1 MHGKARVGR
10 SYIHPSRASLSLLI
24 MEGISPESHF
34 SLIEEAR
41 NTERHHS
48 WNSDL
53 KLRHSRIVFVSAG
66 ATKADDLIQTR
77 QERVEERSEAFQ
89 ESVEETRDG
98 LAAAIG
104 KHLASANI
112 AIVPEIPLSNMSL
125 SDSNVVGLDFEV
137 CDPTKA
143 EHMREGRSEKE
154 TASSSIFFTDFNGS
168 EIPYTGLATPAVR
181 HTPSSDASDSSEEVI
196 LFAGRRAS
204 KTRTQE
210 KLDCSRKSSVHPFSE
225 STKLIPRVTAT
236 VIEDSVGINLDG
248 ATSVPEA
255 LSQGLTI
262 NTHTA
267 DSTPFRKDK
276 SETFGRRLRRRRK
289 GERPSKRAEYDAEI
303 VADYIAN
310 LSDNEEL
317 NTSVGNSAYNR
328 RDLGG
333 SDDQWQDDEKAF
345 AVEQQVDHGILSVG
359 EWDSAYLRDF
369 DDLSTSSEALDTIEQ
384 ILLKR
389 ERISGLQYLVLGK
402 GCTVDDARWLPIS
415 MLKSLGA
422 DEQVRLFEE
431 EQAECEQLCE
441 SSEDSRGNVSRDEQL
456 AMNLHGDLDDLGN
469 ERDLKESGR
478 EIMTDEQI
486 ARVLAKQE
494 ELGLGSNDLL
504 LLDGEGFANNGM
516 EDVPL
521 DGSWGPSLQPRQRP
535 KQKKGHRDGFP
546 SATFIADVLEQDHYN
561 GFDVIDQDRAS
572 LHRRAKGRRGKPAL
586 ELSDSEVEQAITVAW
601 ENDRTKKKIR
611 KQEREEFRVRGLLGK
626 GDKVDMK
633 AKYSEGMSMDEVK
646 YEIRE
651 FLSSTLETYINL
663 DPLCYCMIWLND
675 LVYPCRRSLRKNA
688 R

>member
-1 MHGKARVGR
+1 
-10 SYIHPSRASLSLLI
+10 

-77 QERVEERSEAFQ
+77 QERVEERSEALQ

-98 LAAAIG
+98 LAEAIG
-104 KHLASANI
+104 KQLASANI

-125 SDSNVVGLDFEV
+125 SDSNRVGLDFVV

-143 EHMREGRSEKE
+143 ERMREGRSEKE
-154 TASSSIFFTDFNGS
+154 TASSSVFFTDLDRS
-168 EIPYTGLATPAVR
+168 EIPYTGLATPTAR
-181 HTPSSDASDSSEEVI
+181 HTPSPDASDSSEEVI

-204 KTRTQE
+204 KTWTQE
-210 KLDCSRKSSVHPFSE
+210 KLDRSRKTSVHPFSE

-267 DSTPFRKDK
+267 DSTPFPKDK

-289 GERPSKRAEYDAEI
+289 GERLSKRTEYDAEI

-317 NTSVGNSAYNR
+317 STFVGKSAYNR

-345 AVEQQVDHGILSVG
+345 AVKQQVDHGILGVG

-389 ERISGLQYLVLGK
+389 ERISGVQYLVLGK
-402 GCTVDDARWLPIS
+402 GRTVDDARWLPIS
-415 MLKSLGA
+415 MLRSLGA

-456 AMNLHGDLDDLGN
+456 AMNLHRDMDDLES

-504 LLDGEGFANNGM
+504 LLDGEGFANSGM
-516 EDVPL
+516 EDMPL
-521 DGSWGPSLQPRQRP
+521 DGSWGPSLQPLQRA

-546 SATFIADVLEQDHYN
+546 SANFIADVLGQDRYN
-561 GFDVIDQDRAS
+561 GFDVMDQERAS
-572 LHRRAKGRRGKPAL
+572 LHNRGKGRRGKPAL

-611 KQEREEFRVRGLLGK
+611 KQEREVFRVRGLLGK
-626 GDKVDMK
+626 GDKVDVK
-633 AKYSEGMSMDEVK
+633 AKYPEGMSMDEVK
-646 YEIRE
+646 CEIRE

-663 DPLCYCMIWLND
+663 DPLGYCMIWLND
-675 LVYPCRRSLRKNA
+675 LVYPCRRSLRRNA